1 MGGAWALRGAEEAGV
16 KESPTRSSWA
26 WVVVLM
32 TIVGSLGSASGV
44 AGQTLPQF
52 DLNQFRP
59 SELTTDGFAVSNA
72 DGQGHLRFGVQVYLD
87 FSRDP
92 MELQVTNGPIP
103 DQRLQLVHSQL
114 TGHLTW
120 SLGLWERLV
129 VFMDLPYTFI
139 LGDNLSDEGAAFLD
153 SIGQGLL
160 IPSGKG
166 PRRFVSGCSRRAL
179 RDAREPLSIGR
190 ASHFDHE
197 HRVRREAAAE
207 LPR

>member
-1 MGGAWALRGAEEAGV
+1 MKASA
-16 KESPTRSSWA
+16 TRSRRA
-26 WVVVLM
+26 WVVVLV
-32 TIVGSLGSASGV
+32 TIVSGLGV
-44 AGQTLPQF
+44 APGATAQTLQQF

-72 DGQGHLRFGVQVYLD
+72 DGQGHLRFGFQVYLD

-92 MELQVTNGPIP
+92 LELQVTNGPIP
-103 DQRLQLVHSQL
+103 DQRLELVHSQL

-153 SIGQGLL
+153 SIGQGPLG
-160 IPSGKG
+160 IANSKA
-166 PRRFVSGCSRRAL
+166 VSAL
-179 RDAREPLSIGR
+179 
-190 ASHFDHE
+190 
-197 HRVRREAAAE
+197 
-207 LPR
+207 